1 MNASPRSRAHLVERA
16 VEAMS
21 GVEQLAPR
29 PPAPSPAVPAPASA
43 TVASPPPARPAS
55 PAAAITPPISLEA
68 MAQAGLVVAPVG
80 TTRNRISEEIAV
92 VQHSLLRTLK
102 AARSTDGRC
111 DRIILVTSAKPGEG
125 KTFMSLNLAASLAA
139 SGTRPVVLVDADGKH
154 MSISR
159 LLGHADSPGLRTLSG
174 DVSRQPGSHLVP
186 TAIERLSLLPYGE
199 APAGAPAIAPGQQ
212 VNAALLRLAASLPQ
226 HLIIL
231 DTPPCLST
239 SDPGALA
246 TIAGQV
252 LMVVEAEHTQR
263 NEVEAALDMVEACP
277 TLQLVLNRAVLTP
290 NDTFGAYGGYDAYGA
305 PPAS

>member
-1 MNASPRSRAHLVERA
+1 MNASPRARAHLVERA

-21 GVEQLAPR
+21 GQEQLAPR
-29 PPAPSPAVPAPASA
+29 PAPAVPPAGPATASPAPSLARPAPAAPAVPAVPLD
-43 TVASPPPARPAS
+43 V
-55 PAAAITPPISLEA
+55 
-68 MAQAGLVVAPVG
+68 MAKAGLVVAPVG

-92 VQHSLLRTLK
+92 IQHSLLRTLK
-102 AARSTDGRC
+102 TARSTDGRS

-159 LLGHADSPGLRTLSG
+159 LLGHAESGGLRTLSS
-174 DVSRQPGSHLVP
+174 DTTRHPGSLLIP
-186 TAIERLSLLPYGE
+186 TAIDRLSLLPYGA
-199 APAGAPAIAPGQQ
+199 APTGTPAIAPGQQ

-246 TIAGQV
+246 TISGQV
-252 LMVVEAEHTQR
+252 LMVVLAEQTQR

-305 PPAS
+305 APAN